1 MRELPVPAILD
12 LFSEYGIHATWA
24 VVGFL
29 FFDHT
34 RALIEHAPALR
45 PSYYDT
51 KLSPYDDLPPD
62 DARADSDSIFFA
74 PGLIRTNKQ
83 DQSSG
88 NSATHTFSHY
98 YCLESGQTLRRFA
111 RICRP
116 RAPLLNNSAC
126 Q

>member
-1 MRELPVPAILD
+1 MISLDFELYWGVRHLPSVNRYTRNLVGARIAVPAILN

-45 PSYYDT
+45 PGYYDT

-62 DARADSDSIFFA
+62 DERADSDSIFSTPA
-74 PGLIRTNKQ
+74 
-83 DQSSG
+83 
-88 NSATHTFSHY
+88 
-98 YCLESGQTLRRFA
+98 
-111 RICRP
+111 
-116 RAPLLNNSAC
+116 
-126 Q
+126 